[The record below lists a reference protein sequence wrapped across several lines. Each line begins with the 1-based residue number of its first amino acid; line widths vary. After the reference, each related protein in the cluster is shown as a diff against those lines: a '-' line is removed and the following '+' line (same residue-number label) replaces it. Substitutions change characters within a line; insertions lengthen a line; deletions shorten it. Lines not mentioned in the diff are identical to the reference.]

1 MKVSKRLH
9 NMCYRLESIYDKML
23 GILIS
28 NNFKIDNNISKYF
41 EKIERK
47 KIEVANEIA
56 KNLRNK
62 FKVKIVEVK
71 EFAIVVELKESCA
84 STTELRDNFECN
96 EKIVINKD
104 KYEDRLRVLF
114 MKQGFIEIKVID
126 IQIDNNQIYSKIE
139 LGGMAPRDEYYIGWD
154 EKIKGHKVM
163 LKIDV
168 IEKKH

>member
-1 MKVSKRLH
+1 MKVSKRL
-9 NMCYRLESIYDKML
+9 NDMCYRLECTYNKML
-23 GILIS
+23 GNLIS
-28 NNFKIDNNISKYF
+28 NSFKIDKNILKYF

-47 KIEVANEIA
+47 KIDVANEIS

>member
-1 MKVSKRLH
+1 MKVSKRL
-9 NMCYRLESIYDKML
+9 NDMCYRLESTYNKML
-23 GILIS
+23 GNLIS
-28 NNFKIDNNISKYF
+28 NSFKIDKNILKYF

-47 KIEVANEIA
+47 KIDVANEIS

-84 STTELRDNFECN
+84 STTELRDNFECD